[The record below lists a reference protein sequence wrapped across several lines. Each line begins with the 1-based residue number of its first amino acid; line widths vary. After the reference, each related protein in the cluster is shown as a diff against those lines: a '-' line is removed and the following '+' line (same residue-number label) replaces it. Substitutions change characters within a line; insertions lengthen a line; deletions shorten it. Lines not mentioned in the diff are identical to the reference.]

1 MSFYINTS
9 SSSNIFSLLLRLNN
23 LIENNFVINHISISN
38 YHLENSNIIIEDN
51 KNIPSDAVNL
61 KAQFQKLYNSEKYQ
75 ITIFDTYGKKKDV
88 DIFDNKRD
96 FKKAFIKYG
105 NGKLFSLRF
114 GKFNKYTKD
123 YYKEECLEF
132 DYTKILTYHKQKISK
147 KLTSNVFF
155 VSNEKDLK
163 IEVYKWLL
171 KKNKD
176 AVIVP
181 EYTIGNRRADYIS
194 FDTKKINCTIVEI
207 KSELDTFERLE
218 AQLDT
223 YSKVANFV
231 YLAIDKKQY
240 EKLISKNIP
249 IPNHVGLLIFD
260 YSKKNKLQEIKK
272 TNNIEHTDY
281 PFIQFLSYSD
291 INNSFTSFKY
301 SSKLSKEQKEIFIEQ
316 NINKEII
323 NRFAYDVLC
332 NRFVVESDKRK
343 EFFKNKDIDNAV
355 ASSKEIKI
363 NRFDNGGKYS
373 MTLHSYIEDKDI
385 LYKYFI
391 IQETKLLQE
400 FKVIPN
406 FKDYIKN
413 GSENLENLVTYIRNE
428 TNSYYI
434 NGLSNSNIFKGKST
448 INIGNQLDFLEFLIK
463 NKELVI
469 NYIKG
474 EQ

>member
-1 MSFYINTS
+1 MSHFINTS

-23 LIENNFVINHISISN
+23 LIENDFVINHIAISN
-38 YHLENSNIIIEDN
+38 YHLENSNLVIEDN

-132 DYTKILTYHKQKISK
+132 DYTKILTYHKQRISK
-147 KLTSNVFF
+147 KLTSNVF

-181 EYTIGNRRADYIS
+181 EYTVGNRRADYIS

-240 EKLISKNIP
+240 EKLISKNIHV
-249 IPNHVGLLIFD
+249 PNHVGILVFD
-260 YSKKNKLQEIKK
+260 NSKRKKLDEINKA
-272 TNNIEHTDY
+272 NNIKHIDY

-301 SSKLSKEQKEIFIEQ
+301 SSKLSKEQKEKFIEQ
-316 NINKEII
+316 SINKEII
-323 NRFAYDVLC
+323 NRFAYDILC
-332 NRFVVESDKRK
+332 NRHIIKSDKRK
-343 EFFKNKDIDNAV
+343 ELLKNIDIDKSV
-355 ASSKEIKI
+355 ASSKELKI
-363 NRFDNGGKYS
+363 NRFDNGGKYF
-373 MTLHSYIEDKDI
+373 MTLHRYIEDKDI

-391 IQETKLLQE
+391 TQENKLLYE
-400 FKVIPN
+400 FKEIAN
-406 FKDYIKN
+406 FKDYIKS
-413 GSENLENLVTYIRNE
+413 GSENLENLVTYIRNQ
-428 TNSYYI
+428 TKSYHI

>member
-1 MSFYINTS
+1 MSKFIDTKKLD
-9 SSSNIFSLLLRLNN
+9 LLFTIKRLNK
-23 LIENNFVINHISISN
+23 LIENNFIINHIKISN
-38 YHLENSNIIIEDN
+38 YDLKEENINILEDN
-51 KNIPSDAVNL
+51 QNIPSKAVQV
-61 KAQFQKLYNSEKYQ
+61 KAQFQKLYDSEKYQ
-75 ITIFDTYGKKKDV
+75 IIVFDSYGKKRSE
-88 DIFDNKRD
+88 DIYETKLE
-96 FKKAFIKYG
+96 FKKAFIKYT
-105 NGKLFSLRF
+105 NGKLYCFKSNKF
-114 GKFNKYTKD
+114 GRIKSRYD
-123 YYKEECLEF
+123 YEDTSYDNVLS
-132 DYTKILTYHKQKISK
+132 YHKQRVSK
-147 KLTSNVFF
+147 KITSSAF

-171 KKNKD
+171 KKDKD
-176 AVIVP
+176 AVIIP

-194 FDTKKINCTIVEI
+194 FDIKKINCTIVEI

-223 YSKVANFV
+223 YSKIANFV

-249 IPNHVGLLIFD
+249 IPTHIGLLIYD
-260 YSKKNKLQEIKK
+260 YSNKNKLQEIRKA
-272 TNNIEHTDY
+272 NNIKHTDY
-281 PFIQFLSYSD
+281 PFIQFLSYLD

-301 SSKLSKEQKEIFIEQ
+301 SSKLSKEQKEKFIEQ

-323 NRFAYDVLC
+323 NHFAYDVLC
-332 NRFVVESDKRK
+332 NRFIIESDKRK
-343 EFFKNKDIDNAV
+343 EFFKNSDIDNAV
-355 ASSKEIKI
+355 ASSKELKV

-391 IQETKLLQE
+391 TQENKLLQE

-413 GSENLENLVTYIRNE
+413 GSERLDNLVTYIRNQ

-448 INIGNQLDFLEFLIK
+448 IKIGNQLDFLEFLIK

-469 NYIKG
+469 NYIKKG
-474 EQ
+474 